1 MLDGVVIDDTDLFND
16 KLKQW
21 EDYNNFDHPR
31 GALSGQTPYERLKQK
46 TNQP

>member
-21 EDYNNFDHPR
+21 EDNLQLPPPPR
-31 GALSGQTPYERLKQK
+31 RPRRPDPL
-46 TNQP
+46 